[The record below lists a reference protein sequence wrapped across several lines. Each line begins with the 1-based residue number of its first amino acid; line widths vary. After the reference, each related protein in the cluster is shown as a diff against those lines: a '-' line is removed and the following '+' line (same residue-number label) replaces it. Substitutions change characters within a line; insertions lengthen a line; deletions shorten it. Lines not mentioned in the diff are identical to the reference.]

1 MNQEE
6 QKYLDEVLNKLKSF
20 EEILEKY
27 NKEIENNEKYDKDSK
42 VKEKID
48 KDLFINRGRLINYYK
63 NNKNKLDELYNK
75 YQLYLNIQNT
85 LDKEENELY
94 TVHNKINDIK
104 NFIIN
109 NENDIDQEYE
119 LLELINNSI
128 DNLDTFK
135 EKYNEYGNKT
145 GLNKLVS
152 VNKTYKEELKKHKE
166 NINSRYSNEF
176 VHRKTKLF
184 SMFTMLPKAIGL
196 AIEKVKVCIK
206 ERKEAKENLAIKDRT
221 NNLLKSL
228 GQVIATPFVFT
239 GKYVIDHWY
248 LLLLLL
254 LGKKD
259 KLKRRKDR
267 KEKEEEKN
275 NDLNKDEVPVAVLE
289 TEKENAK
296 EFIPETI
303 TEPVL
308 KPVGSPVVAI
318 EDEKNLNINPET
330 SKKSSHVVEKTFD
343 NLDDYI
349 LKIKNSKIPQYKV
362 DEYLQGKELPIK
374 KDLPSVNNGDGPI
387 DISGLEKFVKEINNG
402 INNYTLREIKPE
414 EIRSISETC
423 KAFISYLEERSG
435 FNYFVLSNHP
445 DVKVVHSKEEFASL
459 TGCSPDAAERLY
471 QSTQGLTSSEKTI
484 LWPEQENGLH
494 LFENERELADHIQS
508 REDAYLTDYYDR
520 YVASNSERI
529 KESLGNIPLGSEIV
543 ISEEGKYY
551 VKGTDIQVDSN
562 FINNT
567 GVNPTTGLLLSLF
580 TIGGTPSAVLT
591 GLPIIQPVLVP

>member
-1 MNQEE
+1 MDQEE
-6 QKYLDEVLNKLKSF
+6 KKYIDEVFTKLKSF
-20 EEILEKY
+20 ENILEKY
-27 NKEIENNEKYDKDSK
+27 NDEIKNNPKYEKDTKER
-42 VKEKID
+42 EKID
-48 KDLFINRGRLINYYK
+48 KELFVNRGRLLNYYK
-63 NNKNKLDELYNK
+63 NNKNKLDELYTK
-75 YQLYLNIQNT
+75 YQLYLNIQNS

-94 TVHNKINDIK
+94 TVHNKIKDIK
-104 NFIIN
+104 DFIIN
-109 NENDIDQEYE
+109 NENDTNQEYE

-128 DNLDTFK
+128 DNIDEFK
-135 EKYNEYGNKT
+135 EKFNEYGNKT

-152 VNKTYKEELKKHKE
+152 INETYKEELKKHKE

-259 KLKRRKDR
+259 KLKRNKD
-267 KEKEEEKN
+267 KKEQEKEETG
-275 NDLNKDEVPVAVLE
+275 DLNEEEIPVAVLE

-330 SKKSSHVVEKTFD
+330 LKKSSQVVEKTSD

-362 DEYLQGKELPIK
+362 DEYLQDKELQIK

-387 DISGLEKFVKEINNG
+387 DISGLEKFAKEINNG

-414 EIRSISETC
+414 EIQSISETC

-435 FNYFVLSNHP
+435 FNYFVLSNHH
-445 DVKVVHSKEEFASL
+445 DVKVVHSKEEFASH

-494 LFENERELADHIQS
+494 LFKNERELADHIQS
-508 REDAYLTDYYDR
+508 REDPYLTDYYDR

-543 ISEEGKYY
+543 ISEDGKYY
-551 VKGTDIQVDSN
+551 VKGTDIQVAPNS
-562 FINNT
+562 INNT